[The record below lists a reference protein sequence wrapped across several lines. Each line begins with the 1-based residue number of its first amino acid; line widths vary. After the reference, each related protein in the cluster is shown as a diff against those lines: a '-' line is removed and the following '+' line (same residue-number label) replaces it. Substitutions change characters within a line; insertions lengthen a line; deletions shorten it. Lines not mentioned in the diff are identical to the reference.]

1 MHILEVLLV
10 LAIVTLIL
18 CIIAMFIVINYNSIV
33 EVLYKVN
40 VSENKIT
47 ETLKTK
53 QDLLS
58 RAINIIEKQ
67 LKIDTKVFDEFKKIN
82 SNNLKNNEKDLILSS
97 TFNEV
102 KKITEDYSELNEVKS
117 YEGIIKDI
125 EELDCLL
132 GGIKTMNNKYV
143 AIYNKYLRAFP
154 KNIISKFK
162 KFKSKSLYDIT
173 IKKEAEVI
181 I

>member
-10 LAIVTLIL
+10 LAIVTLVL

-40 VSENKIT
+40 VSEKKIT

-67 LKIDTKVFDEFKKIN
+67 LKIDTKVFD
-82 SNNLKNNEKDLILSS
+82 
-97 TFNEV
+97 
-102 KKITEDYSELNEVKS
+102 DYK
-117 YEGIIKDI
+117 G
-125 EELDCLL
+125 
-132 GGIKTMNNKYV
+132 
-143 AIYNKYLRAFP
+143 
-154 KNIISKFK
+154 
-162 KFKSKSLYDIT
+162 T
-173 IKKEAEVI
+173 I
-181 I
+181 

>member
-1 MHILEVLLV
+1 MYILEVLLV
-10 LAIVTLIL
+10 LAIVTLIF
-18 CIIAMFIVINYNSIV
+18 CVIALFVVINYNSIV

-47 ETLKTK
+47 ETLKNK

-82 SNNLKNNEKDLILSS
+82 SNNLRNIEKDLILNN

-102 KKITEDYSELNEVKS
+102 KRISEDYDELDKVKS
-117 YEGIIKDI
+117 YSGIIKDI
-125 EELDCLL
+125 EECDCLL
-132 GGIKTMNNKYV
+132 GGVKTMNNKYV
-143 AIYNKYLRAFP
+143 AIYNKYLKAFP

-162 KFKSKSLYDIT
+162 RFKSKSLYDLEF
-173 IKKEAEVI
+173 KKEAEI
-181 I
+181 TI